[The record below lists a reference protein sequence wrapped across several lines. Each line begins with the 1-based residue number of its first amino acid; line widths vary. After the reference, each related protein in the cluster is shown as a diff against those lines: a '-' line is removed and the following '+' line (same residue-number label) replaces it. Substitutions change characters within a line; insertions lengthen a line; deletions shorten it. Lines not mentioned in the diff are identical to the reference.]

1 MSGRSVTNNFG
12 ICGLETGLHFVFSNF
27 ALSGYNRGVLTKAK
41 TKLIMMIDL
50 RDGPIRCG
58 MPEERSGTIRDC
70 RPSRKGGVAG

>member
-1 MSGRSVTNNFG
+1 MWQRKIVSRAP
-12 ICGLETGLHFVFSNF
+12 LEQSPHFVFSNF
-27 ALSGYNRGVLTKAK
+27 ALIGYNWDVLTKPK
-41 TKLIMMIDL
+41 TERIMMMDL